1 MTRSLLKTTA
11 TAALVALGALSAATA
26 AEAGG
31 KGKDIY
37 SQDYFFAQ
45 PMNGKQGFEGAYY
58 CSYVKQPIEVYLP
71 NGKKKKVWKLTQT
84 CY

>member
-1 MTRSLLKTTA
+1 MTRSLLKSTA
-11 TAALVALGALSAATA
+11 TIALAALGALSAVSA

-31 KGKDIY
+31 RGKDIY

-58 CSYVKQPIEVYLP
+58 CSYVKQPVEVNLP
-71 NGKKKKVWKLTQT
+71 NGRTKKVWKLTQT